1 MSGAHLSHIPSAL
14 DADKGAQLGVEGLI
28 WVSRRILASVLT
40 LVAGCRSGALNAKQR
55 ELAEL
60 QAQAQRRLKHARAN
74 FAEGMQA
81 ARETRRDLDYTAK
94 KIS

>member
-1 MSGAHLSHIPSAL
+1 MGN
-14 DADKGAQLGVEGLI
+14 
-28 WVSRRILASVLT
+28 
-40 LVAGCRSGALNAKQR
+40 RSGSMNDKQR

-60 QAQAQRRLKHARAN
+60 QAMASRRLKSARAN

-81 ARETRRDLDYTAK
+81 ARETRRDLDYTSK